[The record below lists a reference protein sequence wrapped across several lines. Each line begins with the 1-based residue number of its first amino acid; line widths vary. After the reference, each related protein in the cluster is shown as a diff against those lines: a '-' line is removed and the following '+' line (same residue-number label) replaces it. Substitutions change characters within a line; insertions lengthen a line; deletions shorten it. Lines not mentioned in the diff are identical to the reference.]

1 MYHSCEMRWGKR
13 LSKGRHSVGMAGT
26 TQLLLLLIL
35 QKHDSSVYM
44 VLIQFH
50 SISFTAPLLA
60 PPVLLTL
67 IFLSVL
73 SSCNTSVKVSLLLSD
88 SIVPDFFL
96 SRIRILSMIG
106 IPFGPIR
113 NALSVLFSKRF
124 SKMKI
129 LSTSSLANTFLI
141 QSKARFSNK
150 TK

>member
-1 MYHSCEMRWGKR
+1 MRWGKR
-13 LSKGRHSVGMAGT
+13 LSKGRHSVRMAGT

-35 QKHDSSVYM
+35 YKHDSSVYM
-44 VLIQFH
+44 VLLQFH
-50 SISFTAPLLA
+50 LISFTAPLLA
-60 PPVLLTL
+60 PPALLTL

-73 SSCNTSVKVSLLLSD
+73 SSCKTSVKVSLLLSD

-106 IPFGPIR
+106 IPFGLIR

-141 QSKARFSNK
+141 RSKARFSNK